1 MGGKPCVSPVL
12 PKPGDAS
19 QMGEML
25 VLGTWLGKNSSR
37 GVEREMRFILMS
49 PDVFAKHWA
58 RLMETLGRLD
68 VRLDVG

>member
-1 MGGKPCVSPVL
+1 
-12 PKPGDAS
+12 
-19 QMGEML
+19 MGEML
-25 VLGTWLGKNSSR
+25 VLGTRLGKNSSR
-37 GVEREMRFILMS
+37 GVEREMGFILMS